1 MTEYINKAE
10 VVKELER
17 IIKEQCPTDSYEGRN
32 NLLLCKQ
39 FLYFINTLEVIDPY
53 EQCVQY
59 PTIRDGIKAH
69 AETYSFNIES
79 MLFNKLTKEQQELWR
94 KEIEQAY
101 ISGGESGVEFAR
113 DTRYKENL
121 EAKDVDLDKE
131 IKDYL
136 DQQPIVG
143 TYNKTKYQLIP
154 PAEKIARYFYKL
166 GRVNAR
172 KNK

>member
-17 IIKEQCPTDSYEGRN
+17 IKKEQCPSDLYEGRCM
-32 NLLLCKQ
+32 LFLCEQ
-39 FLYFINTLEVIDPY
+39 ILYFINTLEVKN
-53 EQCVQY
+53 V
-59 PTIRDGIKAH
+59 G
-69 AETYSFNIES
+69 ET
-79 MLFNKLTKEQQELWR
+79 
-94 KEIEQAY
+94 
-101 ISGGESGVEFAR
+101 
-113 DTRYKENL
+113 
-121 EAKDVDLDKE
+121 KDVDLDKE

-136 DQQPIVG
+136 DQQPIVA

-166 GRVNAR
+166 GRINAR